1 MSKMAMLAVLF
12 NALAVLGIVGAFAA
26 AGRLLGPRPKH
37 QGDGE
42 MPYETGLPPL
52 ASAHEKMTVS
62 YWRYAVLF
70 VVFDVDLAFLL
81 PWAIARPALDFTSVC
96 AITGFTALILLMLA
110 YFWRKGVLECR

>member
-1 MSKMAMLAVLF
+1 MTSTALIAVAMNLIAVLALVSLF
-12 NALAVLGIVGAFAA
+12 ANAGWLF
-26 AGRLLGPRPKH
+26 GPKSKH
-37 QGDGE
+37 EGDAD

-52 ASAHEKMTVS
+52 SSSHERMGAL

-81 PWAIARPALDFTSVC
+81 PWVLARPVLDATTLTAVTVFTFLVL
-96 AITGFTALILLMLA
+96 FMLA

>member
-1 MSKMAMLAVLF
+1 MSPQALVALVLNLLAVL
-12 NALAVLGIVGAFAA
+12 AIVGLFAA
-26 AGRLLGPRPKH
+26 AGKLFGPRSKPE
-37 QGDGE
+37 GDAH

-52 ASAHEKMTVS
+52 SPSHESMTAL

-81 PWAIARPALDFTSVC
+81 PWALARPALDAAALAAISV
-96 AITGFTALILLMLA
+96 FVFLILFMLA

>member
-1 MSKMAMLAVLF
+1 MTKIALF
-12 NALAVLGIVGAFAA
+12 ALLVNLLVVLGVTGLFAN

-37 QGDGE
+37 QGDADL
-42 MPYETGLPPL
+42 PYETGLPPL
-52 ASAHEKMTVS
+52 APAYERMTVS

-81 PWAIARPALDFTSVC
+81 PWALSRPVLALESML
-96 AITGFTALILLMLA
+96 AITFFVALMLLMLA

>member
-1 MSKMAMLAVLF
+1 MSATALIAVAMNLLAVLALVSLF
-12 NALAVLGIVGAFAA
+12 ANAGWLF
-26 AGRLLGPRPKH
+26 GPKSKH
-37 QGDGE
+37 EGDAD

-52 ASAHEKMTVS
+52 SAGHERMGAL

-81 PWAIARPALDFTSVC
+81 PWVLARPVLDAATVTAVTVFTFLVL
-96 AITGFTALILLMLA
+96 FMLA